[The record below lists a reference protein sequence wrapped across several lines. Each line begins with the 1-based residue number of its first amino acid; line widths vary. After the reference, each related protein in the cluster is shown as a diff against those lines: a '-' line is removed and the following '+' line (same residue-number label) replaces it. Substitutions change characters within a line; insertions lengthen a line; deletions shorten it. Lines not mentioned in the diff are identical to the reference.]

1 MFIIKL
7 GGSVIT
13 DKAKECTFKQKIMDN
28 LSRQIK
34 KAGKEVIIIHG
45 AGSFGHILAKKYDL
59 NSGYKRLEQLKGF
72 SETHE
77 KVQTLNSLVL
87 KSLQNAGI
95 PAVSISPH
103 STVKLNDHKLEKI
116 NYEIFGEYLKK
127 DFIPVTFGD
136 VVLDRM
142 LGFSICSGDLLVQ
155 ALAKH
160 FKPEK
165 VIFVMDEDGLYSSNP
180 KKDKKA
186 KLLEKTTIVDLEKL
200 TTSLDSHADVTGG
213 MKGKIENIKKITE
226 LGIDTI
232 LLNGNKADIL
242 YHALIGE
249 ETKSTTVI
257 GDKKK

>member
-13 DKAKECTFKQKIMDN
+13 DKAKECTFKQKIMDD
-28 LSRQIK
+28 LSEKIK
-34 KAGKEVIIIHG
+34 KAGKDAIIIHG

-59 NSGYKRLEQLKGF
+59 NMGYKRLEQLKGF

-77 KVQTLNSLVL
+77 KVQALNSLVL
-87 KSLQNAGI
+87 KSLQKTGI

-103 STVKLNDHKLEKI
+103 STVKLNDHSLEKI
-116 NYEIFGEYLKK
+116 NYEIFEEYLEKK
-127 DFIPVTFGD
+127 FTPVTFGD
-136 VVLDRM
+136 VVLDRA

-165 VIFVMDEDGLYSSNP
+165 VIFVVDEDGLYTANP
-180 KKDKKA
+180 KIDKKA
-186 KLLEKTTIVDLEKL
+186 KLLKKTTIDDLEKL
-200 TTSLDSHADVTGG
+200 ATTLDSHADVTGG
-213 MKGKIENIKKITE
+213 MQGKIENIKKITGI
-226 LGIDTI
+226 GIDTI
-232 LLNGNKADIL
+232 LLNGNKADRL
-242 YHALIGE
+242 YQALVGE